1 MDSKKQIQNYI
12 KLMKAVKKY
21 SNRNYS
27 DSGRVFTEWVK
38 EDAVIYISNGYFIFP
53 IPEEIYIT
61 NCVECKLPNIKEV
74 EESKIKLKKLIM
86 DTVNNDPT
94 TFRLTTL
101 LFNLNTYNDDERLV
115 NVYKSKISNDFIVI
129 NKRYADLIKLLPPV
143 LSDNEPCALN
153 TKSPIVGYTENYLTM
168 GYAIL
173 PINADVADI
182 LDKIGFI
189 AKE

>member
-1 MDSKKQIQNYI
+1 MTEKQQIQNYI

-21 SNRNYS
+21 SNRTYTNS
-27 DSGRVFTEWVK
+27 NEVFTEWVK
-38 EDAVIYISNGYFIFP
+38 EDAVIYISNGHFIFP

-61 NCVECKLPNIKEV
+61 NCVECKLPSIEEV
-74 EESKIKLKKLIM
+74 EKSKINLKKLIM

-101 LFNLNTYNDDERLV
+101 LFNLNTYDERLV
-115 NVYKSKISNDFIVI
+115 NVYKSKDSNDFIVI
-129 NKRYADLIKLLPPV
+129 DKRYADLIKLLPPV
-143 LSDNEPCALN
+143 LSDYEPCALN

-168 GYAIL
+168 GYAVL

-182 LDKIGFI
+182 LDKIGFT

>member
-1 MDSKKQIQNYI
+1 MTEKQQIQNYI

-21 SNRNYS
+21 SKI
-27 DSGRVFTEWVK
+27 SGSRVFTEWVK
-38 EDAVIYISNGYFIFP
+38 EDAVIYISNGHFIFP

-61 NCVECKLPNIKEV
+61 NCVECKLPSIKEV

-101 LFNLNTYNDDERLV
+101 LFNLSTYNDERLT

-129 NKRYADLIKLLPPV
+129 DKRYADLIKLLPPV
-143 LSDNEPCALN
+143 LSDYEPCALN

-168 GYAIL
+168 GYAVL

-182 LDKIGFI
+182 LDKIGFT

>member
-27 DSGRVFTEWVK
+27 GAVFTEWVK
-38 EDAVIYISNGYFIFP
+38 EDAVIYISNGHFVFP

-86 DTVNNDPT
+86 DTVNNNPT

-101 LFNLNTYNDDERLV
+101 LFNLNTYDDERLV
-115 NVYKSKISNDFIVI
+115 NVYKSKISNDFIVVD
-129 NKRYADLIKLLPPV
+129 KRYADLIKLLPPT
-143 LSDNEPCALN
+143 LSGYDPYALN
-153 TKSPIVGYTENYLTM
+153 TKSPIVGYTESYLTM
-168 GYAIL
+168 GYAVL

-182 LDKIGFI
+182 LDKIGFT

>member
-1 MDSKKQIQNYI
+1 MTEKQQIQNYI

-21 SNRNYS
+21 SKNHTS
-27 DSGRVFTEWVK
+27 GGRVFTEWVK
-38 EDAVIYISNGYFIFP
+38 EDAVIYISNGHFIFP
-53 IPEEIYIT
+53 IPEEVYIT
-61 NCVECKLPNIKEV
+61 NCVECKLPNIEEV
-74 EESKIKLKKLIM
+74 EKSKIKLKKLIM

-101 LFNLNTYNDDERLV
+101 LFNFSTYNGERLT

-129 NKRYADLIKLLPPV
+129 DKRYADLIKLLPPV
-143 LSDNEPCALN
+143 LSDYEPCALN

-168 GYAIL
+168 GYAVL

-182 LDKIGFI
+182 LDKIGFT

>member
-1 MDSKKQIQNYI
+1 MTEKQQIQNYI

-21 SNRNYS
+21 LKNHT
-27 DSGRVFTEWVK
+27 GRVFTEWVK
-38 EDAVIYISNGYFIFP
+38 EDAVIYISNGHFIFP

-61 NCVECKLPNIKEV
+61 NCVECKLPSIKEV

-86 DTVNNDPT
+86 DTVNNNPT

-101 LFNLNTYNDDERLV
+101 LFNLGTYNDDERLA

-129 NKRYADLIKLLPPV
+129 DKRYADLIKLLPPV
-143 LSDNEPCALN
+143 LSDYEPCALN

-168 GYAIL
+168 GYAVL

-182 LDKIGFI
+182 LDKIGFT